1 MSRFPLR
8 MQLFLVCLALAV
20 GFTVFGAWT
29 WHTIS
34 QTRIGGPGYNRI
46 VLYKDLVADILPP
59 PNYIIESYLSVLQL
73 ADPERAGQRAALVA
87 KISQLRKD
95 YEQRHKFWL
104 DQDLPQG
111 IKARFLK
118 DAHQAALGF
127 FELAD
132 RQLLPAIAAGDRAA
146 TQDALRKLE
155 ERYIEHRQAIDD
167 VVALSTRELQEVEA
181 QETADL
187 HTDLWVLLAVFV
199 ASISLAIVANYLFDR
214 SLLAGIS
221 EAARRLGDLAR
232 GDLTSATCA
241 VSRRDE
247 VGDLLRSIEVAGG
260 HIAQT
265 VREIRAAAETVT
277 ESAARVGETV
287 DGVAAGARSQDSAAS
302 AMVAAIDQ
310 ISNGI
315 SLMAGQAAS
324 VEQRVQQ
331 AGARCDQGSEE
342 ITATATVV
350 ETLAADVQATADSMQ
365 VLGEHS
371 REISSIVGVIREI
384 ADQTNLLALN
394 AAIEAA
400 RAGEQGRGFAVVAD
414 EVRKLAERTAH
425 STDRIATMITQIQ
438 SGVEGAMQGMRE
450 GSARAHVSTD
460 AVHRARAT
468 MADIVAL
475 ARLLLADMRQIA
487 AGLAAQRQGSGD
499 ISRSVERLAS
509 GAGENSSAAHRLAG
523 TARDLAGTAAQLRQS
538 VGLFRV

>member
-1 MSRFPLR
+1 

-73 ADPERAGQRAALVA
+73 ADPERAGQREALVA
-87 KISQLRKD
+87 RMSQLRKD
-95 YEQRHKFWL
+95 YEQRHKFWRE
-104 DQDLPQG
+104 QDLPQG
-111 IKARFLK
+111 IKARFLE
-118 DAHQAALGF
+118 DAHQAAVAF
-127 FELAD
+127 FDLAD
-132 RQLLPAIAAGDRAA
+132 RQLLPAIRAGDPVA
-146 TQDALRKLE
+146 TQDALRQLD
-155 ERYIEHRQAIDD
+155 ERYLEHRQAIDD
-167 VVALSTRELQEVEA
+167 VVALSTRELQEVETH
-181 QETADL
+181 ETAEL
-187 HTDLWVLLAVFV
+187 HSDLWVLLVVFV

-221 EAARRLGDLAR
+221 EAVRRLGDLAR
-232 GDLTSATCA
+232 GDLTSATRA

-247 VGDLLRSIEVAGG
+247 VGDLLRSIEVAGE
-260 HIAQT
+260 HIAHT
-265 VREIRAAAETVT
+265 VQEIRAAAETVT
-277 ESAARVGETV
+277 DSAARVGETV
-287 DGVAAGARSQDSAAS
+287 DGVAEGARSQDSAAS
-302 AMVAAIDQ
+302 AMVAAIDR

-331 AGARCDQGSEE
+331 AGTRCDQGSEE
-342 ITATATVV
+342 ITTTATVV

-371 REISSIVGVIREI
+371 REITSIVGVIREI

-425 STDRIATMITQIQ
+425 STDRIATMIKQIQ

-450 GSARAHVSTD
+450 GSAQARASTD

-487 AGLAAQRQGSGD
+487 EGLAAQRRGSGE
-499 ISRSVERLAS
+499 IARSAEQMAS
-509 GAGENSSAAHRLAG
+509 GAGENSRAAHRLAG
-523 TARDLAGTAAQLRQS
+523 TARDLAETAAQLRQS